1 MSGSGSFYVYTLGYI
16 VVVYCISLWRGVSV
30 NDTYYYYYYYYYSCI
45 GAKDGQESINREDN
59 YDLLN
64 VWG

>member
-1 MSGSGSFYVYTLGYI
+1 VLY
-16 VVVYCISLWRGVSV
+16 WQA
-30 NDTYYYYYYYYYSCI
+30 I
-45 GAKDGQESINREDN
+45 GAKKDTRVSTIDREDN